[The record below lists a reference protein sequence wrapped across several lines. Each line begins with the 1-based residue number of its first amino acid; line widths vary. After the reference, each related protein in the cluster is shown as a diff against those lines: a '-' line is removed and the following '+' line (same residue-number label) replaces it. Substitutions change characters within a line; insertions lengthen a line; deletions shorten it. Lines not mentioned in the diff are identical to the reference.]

1 LEEILG
7 NLYTIV
13 ETTDGEQ
20 TLRLL
25 EEQPDIVLLLLHYD
39 LPRPGSLAVLEKLQ
53 QTGRLEQLP
62 VIMILPDGDPDKMEQ
77 CFAAGATDYLQRP
90 FDIPIVRKRVE
101 NTILLYTKTEK
112 LMQLIRESKNENGD
126 KTYCPPVRQ
135 LLDCF
140 ASRRERYKPYTSET
154 SGRLLR
160 RMEQERQQQDSLA
173 AMTGEIQFAYT
184 DDPPMLTMSGR
195 SARQL
200 GVSEVIYDPLH
211 DQQLEQQIGAE
222 TLSRLRELVHQATR
236 EHPDIKQDC
245 QFSCGGRNC
254 WYRVMIR
261 RVWPE
266 EDCGLSGGFIG
277 KAVDINDSQ
286 MLLAS
291 LRSQV
296 IHDPLTKLLNVDG
309 AREMIPQR
317 MQRQQ
322 RENFTLVLFDLDHFK
337 IANDTYGHLFGNRVL
352 QYVADTLRQ
361 STRSEDVL
369 ARIGGDEF
377 LLFLDGGSEIE
388 PVVRRLFQTLNGAYE
403 NFTISISMGI
413 AQTEVIGYD
422 YDDLLHAADQA
433 LYAVKRTGRGRYQ
446 FYDDSMKGMLSV
458 LSPIDH
464 EEGMFSQQA

>member
-1 LEEILG
+1 
-7 NLYTIV
+7 
-13 ETTDGEQ
+13 
-20 TLRLL
+20 
-25 EEQPDIVLLLLHYD
+25 
-39 LPRPGSLAVLEKLQ
+39 
-53 QTGRLEQLP
+53 
-62 VIMILPDGDPDKMEQ
+62 
-77 CFAAGATDYLQRP
+77 
-90 FDIPIVRKRVE
+90 
-101 NTILLYTKTEK
+101 
-112 LMQLIRESKNENGD
+112 
-126 KTYCPPVRQ
+126 
-135 LLDCF
+135 
-140 ASRRERYKPYTSET
+140 
-154 SGRLLR
+154 
-160 RMEQERQQQDSLA
+160 
-173 AMTGEIQFAYT
+173 
-184 DDPPMLTMSGR
+184 
-195 SARQL
+195 
-200 GVSEVIYDPLH
+200 
-211 DQQLEQQIGAE
+211 
-222 TLSRLRELVHQATR
+222 
-236 EHPDIKQDC
+236 
-245 QFSCGGRNC
+245 
-254 WYRVMIR
+254 
-261 RVWPE
+261 
-266 EDCGLSGGFIG
+266 
-277 KAVDINDSQ
+277 
-286 MLLAS
+286 
-291 LRSQV
+291 
-296 IHDPLTKLLNVDG
+296 
-309 AREMIPQR
+309 MIPQR